1 MNSQK
6 RNANNT
12 ELQSGYG
19 VFVEEKEFRSVIA
32 KYPNKQEV
40 RILFMYDV
48 TISRILRTIQRA
60 GRTSMPLQTR
70 RSDLPSLEG
79 ALPELLVSNAPDT
92 HLLCKLETFIRAS
105 SKLIDMHVIS

>member
-6 RNANNT
+6 RNANDT

-32 KYPNKQEV
+32 KYPNEQEV
-40 RILFMYDV
+40 MIAFICDV
-48 TISRILRTIQRA
+48 TFSWILRTIQLVA
-60 GRTSMPLQTR
+60 QTFMPLQTH

-79 ALPELLVSNAPDT
+79 ALPELSVSNAPDT
-92 HLLCKLETFIRAS
+92 HLLCELGTFTRAS
-105 SKLIDMHVIS
+105 GKLIDMHVTS